1 MAPNNTKLGTDNVN
15 KRELFRRQR
24 KTRKEK
30 FEDESPTTEEE
41 SPLTLEAPGAG
52 APMEGVSQSAGLT
65 GGSQTDTSLENGAKP
80 ETPKAGTPVSP
91 SAPLMPLAPTNP
103 SSPAFAGP
111 ASHPRDTQ
119 AG

>member
-52 APMEGVSQSAGLT
+52 APMEGVSQSAGR
-65 GGSQTDTSLENGAKP
+65 GHDQFSDVSD
-80 ETPKAGTPVSP
+80 AGTVTWHES
-91 SAPLMPLAPTNP
+91 
-103 SSPAFAGP
+103 F
-111 ASHPRDTQ
+111 
-119 AG
+119 